1 MAKSNVFKNW
11 FSTFYIVEYA
21 PRDSLGRTRDWCY
34 WGMTADT
41 DRITEMR
48 DEIESYYQPNNVEI
62 RVHPYNHAHG
72 NNA

>member
-1 MAKSNVFKNW
+1 MANPQVFENW
-11 FSTFYIVEYA
+11 FRTFYIMEYA

-34 WGMTADT
+34 WGLATDADG
-41 DRITEMR
+41 ITEMR

-62 RVHPYNHAHG
+62 RVHPYNHAQG